1 MERDKKWKE
10 QEKKNQEFQDKRRQ
24 QQLIDNKRSAERMV
38 KCQEQEE
45 QMAHLNLKSSTLI
58 LDDDHNFVLKPN
70 SQLKPKD
77 LLEDM
82 SEFQKLGAL
91 NNHLN
96 NDKFSYQDKIML
108 IYQSILEE
116 INLGCEHNQKIVS
129 QEEQLDKITQENSKS
144 NQNLQVSKDS
154 VKNVERD
161 ITSQMLKNL
170 ELRKDADRI
179 RSMNENDNPFE
190 LSQEEINQ
198 CIMKED
204 TQQLTE
210 SLQFMV
216 SKLQGIK
223 KAKETELAQ
232 KNSEASSAQKIVKN
246 SENLKGIRNEA
257 QMQKAKAD
265 DQQRHVSQL
274 LEEIEINE
282 IQDKITQQNID
293 DDSSQMMQQSLI
305 LENERK
311 RVQIESNKRYQRLMQ
326 VEEQNDSLQ
335 QLMAEKSKLIKKR
348 RDANDLIQSM
358 QDKIST
364 LEKK

>member
-1 MERDKKWKE
+1 
-10 QEKKNQEFQDKRRQ
+10 
-24 QQLIDNKRSAERMV
+24 
-38 KCQEQEE
+38 
-45 QMAHLNLKSSTLI
+45 
-58 LDDDHNFVLKPN
+58 
-70 SQLKPKD
+70 
-77 LLEDM
+77 
-82 SEFQKLGAL
+82 
-91 NNHLN
+91 
-96 NDKFSYQDKIML
+96 ML

-116 INLGCEHNQKIVS
+116 INLGCEHNHKIVS
-129 QEEQLDKITQENSKS
+129 QEESLDKATQENSKA
-144 NQNLQVSKDS
+144 NQNLTTTKEA

-179 RSMNENDNPFE
+179 RAMNENDNPFE

-223 KAKETELAQ
+223 KTKEQEMAQ
-232 KNSEASSAQKIVKN
+232 KNSEMTSAQKIVKN

-293 DDSSQMMQQSLI
+293 DDSS
-305 LENERK
+305 
-311 RVQIESNKRYQRLMQ
+311 
-326 VEEQNDSLQ
+326 
-335 QLMAEKSKLIKKR
+335 
-348 RDANDLIQSM
+348 
-358 QDKIST
+358 
-364 LEKK
+364 